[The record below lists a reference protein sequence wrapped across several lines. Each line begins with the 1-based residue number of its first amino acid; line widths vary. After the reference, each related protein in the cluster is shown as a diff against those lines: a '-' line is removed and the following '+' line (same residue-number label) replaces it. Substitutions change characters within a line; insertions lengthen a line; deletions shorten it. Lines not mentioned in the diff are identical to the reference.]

1 MDSLNFSNNKEQ
13 ELFNIRER
21 IARRHEAEKNLDNSK
36 LETET
41 ARDVLKEYQTEKPTD
56 VISKDMEMSSSN
68 VEGMVLRLKPET
80 HDSKMEEL
88 LGVLLDKGIKN
99 ALSVVEK
106 LKDPH
111 LEDDFHRFLVQYIFS
126 SGGVAGLKEGSKLE
140 RSLGMVLA
148 EITIPESI
156 EEDQKNFK
164 SLIASMEQFYAGMQ
178 SIGEGADNKEK
189 RHFTI
194 EIALSAGSDEVVVY
208 ASVPRD
214 KFTLLEKQVLSVEP
228 KAKIKESTDDYN
240 IFSSGGASSG
250 SYVKFKKHES
260 FPIKTYDSFEYD
272 PINLIMKSFAKF
284 DRDTEGAAIQIV
296 IRPEGPQ
303 AVKRMMKSLNYI
315 KEGMSVEGAY
325 REAGK
330 SGAVKF
336 LEETIKTF
344 SSEEKK
350 EKKIKTEHEIAIT
363 NITEKT
369 KSSILSAEIRIVAS
383 AKTKGRADE
392 IIHELKSSF
401 NQFDNPTSNSFE
413 FVDIKDRALPEFLRD
428 FSFRNI
434 RDDQLLP
441 LNLKELSTIFHFP
454 SSISDPGQLRQSK
467 AGTAPAPLEM
477 DKSGILIGY
486 NDHQGKRTP
495 VHFGREDRMRHFYVI
510 GQTGTGKTSLLK
522 SMIEQ
527 DMKNG
532 DGVCFIDPHGND
544 IQDILSYVPPER
556 YEDVIY
562 FDPSYT
568 KRPMGLNM
576 LEYDVNHP
584 EQKSIVIDAL
594 FSIFNQLFDMKATG
608 GPQFEQ
614 YFSYSA
620 DLVMSHPESGNTL
633 LEITRVLADKSFRD
647 LKLSHCKDPRVKQF
661 WASAEA
667 TKGEAGLENFVPYI
681 TSKFDR
687 FISNEFLRP
696 IVLQETSVL
705 NFREI
710 MDQKKILLVN
720 LSKGLLGEIGSSFI
734 GMIIVGKLQMAALS
748 RADSYGKKL
757 PDFYLYIDEFQNVT
771 TPAIASI
778 LSEARKYRLS
788 LNVAHQFIGQL
799 TDEIKNAVFG
809 NIGSMAIHRV
819 SPEDAKFL
827 ESKFLPTF
835 SAQDITRLDNFN
847 SYVSMI
853 VNGAPTVRPFNI
865 IFPGFPEGKKEQVE
879 KLKELSY
886 LKYGRDRAEVE
897 QEIFDRFKK
906 ANKME

>member
-1 MDSLNFSNNKEQ
+1 MDQLSNNKEQ
-13 ELFNIRER
+13 ELLNIRER
-21 IARRHEAEKNLDNSK
+21 IARRHEAEKNLDQTK

-41 ARDVLKEYQTEKPTD
+41 ARDVLKEYQSEKPEN
-56 VISKDMEMSSSN
+56 VISKEMAVPVQK
-68 VEGMVLRLKPET
+68 VEGMVLRLRPES
-80 HDSKMEEL
+80 HDAKMEEL

-111 LEDDFHRFLVQYIFS
+111 LEDDFHRFLVQYLFS
-126 SGGVAGLKEGSKLE
+126 NGGVAGLKEGSALE
-140 RSLGMVLA
+140 QSLGMILA
-148 EITIPESI
+148 EITIPESL

-164 SLIASMEQFYAGMQ
+164 ALIASMEQFYAGMQ
-178 SIGEGADNKEK
+178 SIGDGSDNKGK

-194 EIALSAGSDEVVVY
+194 EVALSAGSDEVVVY

-228 KAKIKESTDDYN
+228 SAKIKEVTDDYN
-240 IFSSGGASSG
+240 IFSVGGASSG
-250 SYVKFKKHES
+250 AYIKFKKHES
-260 FPIKTYDSFEYD
+260 FPIKTYDAFEYD
-272 PINLIMKSFAKF
+272 PINLIMKSFSKL
-284 DRDTEGAAIQIV
+284 DRDTEGAAIQMV
-296 IRPEGPQ
+296 IRPEGQQ

-315 KEGMSVEGAY
+315 KEGMSVDSAY

-330 SGAVKF
+330 SGAIKF
-336 LEETIKTF
+336 LEDTVKTF

-350 EKKIKTEHEIAIT
+350 EKKVKTEHEIAIA

-369 KSSILSAEIRIVAS
+369 KSSILSAEIRVIAS
-383 AKTKGRADE
+383 AKTKERADD
-392 IIHELKSSF
+392 IVHELESSF

-413 FVDIKDRALPEFLRD
+413 FVPVKDRALPEFLRD
-428 FSFRNI
+428 YSFRNI
-434 RDDQLLP
+434 RDGELLP
-441 LNLKELSTIFHFP
+441 MNLRELSTVFHFP

-467 AGTAPAPLEM
+467 AGTSPAPVDMSEG
-477 DKSGILIGY
+477 GILLGY

-522 SMIEQ
+522 TMIKQ
-527 DMKNG
+527 DMENG

-568 KRPMGLNM
+568 PRPMGLNM

-594 FSIFNQLFDMKATG
+594 FGIFNQLFDMKATG

-614 YFSYSA
+614 YFTYSA

-633 LEITRVLADKSFRD
+633 LEITRVLADKTFRD

-710 MDQKKILLVN
+710 MDKKKILLVN

-748 RADSYGKKL
+748 RADSYGQKL

-799 TDEIKNAVFG
+799 TEEIKNAVFG

-819 SPEDAKFL
+819 SPEDSKFL

-865 IFPGFPEGKKEQVE
+865 IFPGFPDGNKEQVE

-886 LKYGRDRAEVE
+886 LKYGRERAEVE